1 MASVEE
7 IRRNA
12 QRPSGPA
19 TILAIGTALPDNC
32 FPQAEFPDFF
42 FRVTKSEHL
51 TQLKEK
57 FKLICEKTM
66 IKKRYMHLNEKM
78 IKENPNIGASLD
90 ARQDIANVEVPKLG
104 KIAAVNAIG
113 EWGQPKSRITHL
125 VFCTTTSLHM
135 PGADYQLAKILGLEP
150 KVKRVMLYL
159 QGCFGGGTALRMAKD
174 LAENNVGARVLV
186 VCSEIITSTFRK
198 PSEIEVE
205 NLVGQALF
213 GDGAAALIVGSDP
226 DTLIERPL
234 FQLISA
240 DQMFIPDSENAI
252 EGHVCEMGLVVNLAK
267 NVPNLI
273 FECIEK
279 CMVEAFG
286 PLGINDWNSLFFII
300 HPGGRAILDQIE
312 AKLSLEKE
320 KLEVSRHVLREYGNI
335 VSSCVFFVM
344 DEMRKKSFKEEKAT
358 TGDGLEWGVL
368 LGFGP
373 GLTVETVVLRSQ

>member
-1 MASVEE
+1 
-7 IRRNA
+7 
-12 QRPSGPA
+12 
-19 TILAIGTALPDNC
+19 
-32 FPQAEFPDFF
+32 
-42 FRVTKSEHL
+42 
-51 TQLKEK
+51 
-57 FKLICEKTM
+57 M

-113 EWGQPKSRITHL
+113 EWGQPKSRITNL

-159 QGCFGGGTALRMAKD
+159 QGCFGGGTVLRMAKD

-240 DQMFIPDSENAI
+240 DQIFIPDSENAI

-273 FECIEK
+273 FECIDK

-358 TGDGLEWGVL
+358 TGEGLEWGVL

>member
-7 IRRNA
+7 IRRHA
-12 QRPSGPA
+12 QRPRGPA

-42 FRVTKSEHL
+42 FWATRASTCSIERKVQAHL
-51 TQLKEK
+51 CLRIVVQLEAIRFLDHVSGSVALLK
-57 FKLICEKTM
+57 
-66 IKKRYMHLNEKM
+66 H
-78 IKENPNIGASLD
+78 IGASLD

-159 QGCFGGGTALRMAKD
+159 QGCFGGGTALRLAKD
-174 LAENNVGARVLV
+174 LAENNVGACVLV
-186 VCSEIITSTFRK
+186 VCSEILTSTFRK
-198 PSEIEVE
+198 PSEIEVD
-205 NLVGQALF
+205 NLVGQSLF
-213 GDGAAALIVGSDP
+213 GDGAAALIV
-226 DTLIERPL
+226 
-234 FQLISA
+234 A
-240 DQMFIPDSENAI
+240 DQIFIPDSENAV

-273 FECIEK
+273 FEYIDK

-286 PLGINDWNSLFFII
+286 PLGINDWNSLFFIV
-300 HPGGRAILDQIE
+300 HPGGPAILDQIE
-312 AKLSLEKE
+312 AKLSLKKE

-335 VSSCVFFVM
+335 VSPCVFFVM
-344 DEMRKKSFKEEKAT
+344 DETRKKSFKEEKAT
-358 TGDGLEWGVL
+358 TGEGLEWGVL

-373 GLTVETVVLRSQ
+373 GLTVETIVLRSR

>member
-1 MASVEE
+1 
-7 IRRNA
+7 
-12 QRPSGPA
+12 
-19 TILAIGTALPDNC
+19 
-32 FPQAEFPDFF
+32 
-42 FRVTKSEHL
+42 
-51 TQLKEK
+51 
-57 FKLICEKTM
+57 M
-66 IKKRYMHLNEKM
+66 IKKRYMHLSEKI

-90 ARQDIANVEVPKLG
+90 ARQDIANVEVPRLD
-104 KIAAVNAIG
+104 KIAAVNAIR

-135 PGADYQLAKILGLEP
+135 PGANYQLAKILGLEP

-186 VCSEIITSTFRK
+186 VCSEIITSTFRT

-344 DEMRKKSFKEEKAT
+344 DKMRKKSFKEEKTT

>member
-1 MASVEE
+1 
-7 IRRNA
+7 
-12 QRPSGPA
+12 
-19 TILAIGTALPDNC
+19 
-32 FPQAEFPDFF
+32 
-42 FRVTKSEHL
+42 
-51 TQLKEK
+51 
-57 FKLICEKTM
+57 M
-66 IKKRYMHLNEKM
+66 IKKRYMHLSEKI

-150 KVKRVMLYL
+150 KVKQVMLYL
-159 QGCFGGGTALRMAKD
+159 QGCFGGGTALRLAKD

-186 VCSEIITSTFRK
+186 VCSEIITTTFRK
-198 PSEIEVE
+198 PSEIEVGI
-205 NLVGQALF
+205 LVGQALF

-240 DQMFIPDSENAI
+240 DQMFIPDSVNAV

-273 FECIEK
+273 FEYIEK

-286 PLGINDWNSLFFII
+286 PLGINDWNSLFFIV

-312 AKLSLEKE
+312 AKLSLKKE

-344 DEMRKKSFKEEKAT
+344 DEMRKRSFKEEKAT
-358 TGDGLEWGVL
+358 TGEGLEWGVL

>member
-1 MASVEE
+1 
-7 IRRNA
+7 
-12 QRPSGPA
+12 
-19 TILAIGTALPDNC
+19 
-32 FPQAEFPDFF
+32 
-42 FRVTKSEHL
+42 
-51 TQLKEK
+51 
-57 FKLICEKTM
+57 M

-159 QGCFGGGTALRMAKD
+159 QGCFGGGTVLRMAKD

-186 VCSEIITSTFRK
+186 VCSEIITTTFRK
-198 PSEIEVE
+198 PSEIEVGI
-205 NLVGQALF
+205 LVGQALF

-273 FECIEK
+273 FECIDK

-358 TGDGLEWGVL
+358 TGEGLEWGVL

>member
-1 MASVEE
+1 
-7 IRRNA
+7 
-12 QRPSGPA
+12 
-19 TILAIGTALPDNC
+19 
-32 FPQAEFPDFF
+32 
-42 FRVTKSEHL
+42 
-51 TQLKEK
+51 
-57 FKLICEKTM
+57 M
-66 IKKRYMHLNEKM
+66 IKKRYMHLSEKI

-159 QGCFGGGTALRMAKD
+159 QGCFGGGTVLRMAKD

-186 VCSEIITSTFRK
+186 
-198 PSEIEVE
+198 
-205 NLVGQALF
+205 
-213 GDGAAALIVGSDP
+213 
-226 DTLIERPL
+226 
-234 FQLISA
+234 LISA
-240 DQMFIPDSENAI
+240 DQMFIPDSENAV

-273 FECIEK
+273 FEYIEK

-286 PLGINDWNSLFFII
+286 PLGINDWNSLFFIV

-312 AKLSLEKE
+312 AKLSLKKE

-344 DEMRKKSFKEEKAT
+344 DEMRKRSFKEEKAT
-358 TGDGLEWGVL
+358 TGEGLEWGVL

>member
-1 MASVEE
+1 
-7 IRRNA
+7 
-12 QRPSGPA
+12 
-19 TILAIGTALPDNC
+19 
-32 FPQAEFPDFF
+32 
-42 FRVTKSEHL
+42 
-51 TQLKEK
+51 
-57 FKLICEKTM
+57 M

-159 QGCFGGGTALRMAKD
+159 QGCFGGGTALRLAKD
-174 LAENNVGARVLV
+174 LAENNVGACVLV

-273 FECIEK
+273 FECIDK

-335 VSSCVFFVM
+335 VSPCVFFVM
-344 DEMRKKSFKEEKAT
+344 DEMRKKSFKEEKAN
-358 TGDGLEWGVL
+358 TGEGLEWGVL

>member
-12 QRPSGPA
+12 QRPRGPA

-57 FKLICEKTM
+57 FKLICERTM
-66 IKKRYMHLNEKM
+66 IKKRYMHLSEKI

-159 QGCFGGGTALRMAKD
+159 QGCFGGGTVLRMAKD

-186 VCSEIITSTFRK
+186 VCSEIITTTFR
-198 PSEIEVE
+198 
-205 NLVGQALF
+205 
-213 GDGAAALIVGSDP
+213 
-226 DTLIERPL
+226 
-234 FQLISA
+234 
-240 DQMFIPDSENAI
+240 
-252 EGHVCEMGLVVNLAK
+252 
-267 NVPNLI
+267 
-273 FECIEK
+273 
-279 CMVEAFG
+279 
-286 PLGINDWNSLFFII
+286 
-300 HPGGRAILDQIE
+300 GRAILDQIE

-358 TGDGLEWGVL
+358 TGEGLEWGVL

-373 GLTVETVVLRSQ
+373 GLTVETLCYAVSDHQS

>member
-1 MASVEE
+1 
-7 IRRNA
+7 
-12 QRPSGPA
+12 
-19 TILAIGTALPDNC
+19 
-32 FPQAEFPDFF
+32 
-42 FRVTKSEHL
+42 
-51 TQLKEK
+51 
-57 FKLICEKTM
+57 M
-66 IKKRYMHLNEKM
+66 IKKRYMHLSEKI

-90 ARQDIANVEVPKLG
+90 ASQDIANVEVPRLD
-104 KIAAVNAIG
+104 KIAAVNAIR

-135 PGADYQLAKILGLEP
+135 PGANYQLAKILGLEP

-159 QGCFGGGTALRMAKD
+159 QGCFGGGTALRLAKD

-186 VCSEIITSTFRK
+186 VCSEIITSTFRT

-234 FQLISA
+234 FQLIST

-252 EGHVCEMGLVVNLAK
+252 EGHVCEMGLVLNLAK

-273 FECIEK
+273 FEYIDK

-286 PLGINDWNSLFFII
+286 PLGINDWNSLFFIV
-300 HPGGRAILDQIE
+300 HPGGPAILDQIE
-312 AKLSLEKE
+312 AKLSLKKE

-358 TGDGLEWGVL
+358 TGEGLEWGVL

>member
-12 QRPSGPA
+12 QRPRGPA

-113 EWGQPKSRITHL
+113 EWGQPKSRITNL

-252 EGHVCEMGLVVNLAK
+252 EGHVCEMGLVNLAK

-273 FECIEK
+273 
-279 CMVEAFG
+279 
-286 PLGINDWNSLFFII
+286 LS
-300 HPGGRAILDQIE
+300 GRAILDQIE

-344 DEMRKKSFKEEKAT
+344 DEMRKKVFQRRKAT
-358 TGDGLEWGVL
+358 TGEGLEWGVL